1 VVATTD
7 VHSYRAGKRAQERHA
22 EIDPVLTQLIKN
34 GLEAAAEQ
42 MGVALRRTAFSPMI
56 YDTRDYAGALYDR
69 DVRLLAQMRCL
80 PTFVGTLN
88 FIVEAAI
95 EKLGG
100 ADAMRPGDVIVSS
113 YGYDTGSHSLD
124 VGIVVPVF
132 LDDELVGYVVNKA
145 HNLDL
150 GAKAMFTTDST
161 DIWQEGAIYPSVR
174 LYKGGELD
182 EDLWRTMLANSR
194 LPDALSGDISAQ
206 IGACQVGL
214 QAFQRVLRR
223 YGTETVWAAAD
234 AIFDHSEEVM
244 RRMVREIPDGTYTA
258 AGAADNDGISDD
270 LVPYEISIEVDGD
283 EMVVDLSGAPDQTA
297 GPINAP
303 LPTTVACVRCAV
315 MAIAGIGDGAN
326 EGHFRPV
333 EIRTRPGSI
342 FHALPPA
349 PVFMFA
355 WPLISAIDHIHR
367 SLADVL
373 PQRIPAQTGCDVGAF
388 LTWGQR
394 EDGSFWGDGTNH
406 AGGQGAALTYGD
418 GGPPMMHISC
428 SGTRNNCIEVWE
440 ARTPFLTERVD
451 FAQDSGGAGRF
462 RGGPGLDIHYRALR
476 DLYVTVPWERV
487 KSAPFGLHGGG
498 DARKNRVEIEFP
510 DGTSRTFTKASAVF
524 VPAGSLVKLE
534 TGGGGGVGPA
544 AERSAEQVRGDVQD
558 GYISEE
564 AARLEYP
571 HAF

>member
-1 VVATTD
+1 MVTTE
-7 VHSYRAGKRAQERHA
+7 VHSYRAGKQEQVRHTD
-22 EIDPVLTQLIKN
+22 IDPVVTQLIKN

-100 ADAMRPGDVIVSS
+100 AEMMQPGDVIVSS

-124 VGIVVPVF
+124 VGIVVPAF
-132 LDDELVGYVVNKA
+132 LDGEVVGYVVNKA

-214 QAFQRVLRR
+214 QAFLRVLRR

-244 RRMVREIPDGTYTA
+244 RRMLREIPDGTYTA
-258 AGAADNDGISDD
+258 SGAADNDGISDD

-283 EMVVDLSGAPDQTA
+283 EMVVDLSRAPEQTA

-373 PQRIPAQTGCDVGAF
+373 PERIPAQTGCDVGAF
-388 LTWGQR
+388 LTWGR
-394 EDGSFWGDGTNH
+394 RDDGTFWGDGTNH
-406 AGGQGAALTYGD
+406 AGGQGAALVYGD

-451 FAQDSGGAGRF
+451 FAQDSGGAGKF

-498 DARKNRVEIEFP
+498 DARKNRVVIEFP
-510 DGTSRTFTKASAVF
+510 DGSSQTYTKASAIF
-524 VPAGSLVKLE
+524 VPAGSLVRLE
-534 TGGGGGVGPA
+534 TGGGGGFGPA
-544 AERSAEQVRGDVQD
+544 SERDPEQVRADIED
-558 GYISEE
+558 AYISEE

>member
-1 VVATTD
+1 MVTTTD
-7 VHSYRAGKRAQERHA
+7 VHSYRAGKRAQERRA

-124 VGIVVPVF
+124 VGIFVPAF

-174 LYKGGELD
+174 LYKAGELD

-223 YGTETVWAAAD
+223 YGTDTVWAAAD

-283 EMVVDLSGAPDQTA
+283 EMVVDLTAAPDQTA

-367 SLADVL
+367 SLAEVL
-373 PQRIPAQTGCDVGAF
+373 PERIPAQTGCDVGAF

-406 AGGQGAALTYGD
+406 AGGQGAALAYGD

-451 FAQDSGGAGRF
+451 FAQDSGGAGRY

-510 DGTSRTFTKASAVF
+510 DGSAQTFTKASAIF
-524 VPAGSLVKLE
+524 VPAGALVKLE

-544 AERSAEQVRGDVQD
+544 SERAAEQVRADVED
-558 GYISEE
+558 EYISEE
-564 AARLEYP
+564 AARLQYP